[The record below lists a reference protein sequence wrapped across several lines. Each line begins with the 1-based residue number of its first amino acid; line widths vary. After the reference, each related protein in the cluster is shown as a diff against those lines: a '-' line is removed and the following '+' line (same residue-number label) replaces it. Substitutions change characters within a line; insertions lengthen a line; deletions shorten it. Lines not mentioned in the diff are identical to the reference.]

1 MRILL
6 LTQVLPYP
14 PDAGARVKLW
24 STLRHLTE
32 YGHHVT
38 LMSFVRRE
46 EERHLPVVE
55 ALCERV
61 VAVSLRRSRAVDL
74 AAWCRSHLSG
84 RPFLVERDDAP
95 AMRRAVEAV
104 RRERDFDIL
113 HADQLTMTQFLSPPA
128 AGGGGPLRVFDAH
141 NATWTIVNR
150 SGARAAPLIRPLLAL
165 EAARLRRYEGQIVR
179 SFDLTVAVTDHDRTD
194 LLEAARGH
202 GRVSQMPRIRV
213 VPITVDTQDLQP
225 LDRRPE
231 PGALLTLGSLHYAP
245 NADGIRWFL
254 HEVLPRVRQ
263 AVPGAR
269 LSIVGKNPP
278 RDIRRMAQLSPE
290 VVSVKGYV
298 ADLTPLLQRTAVMV
312 VPVLAGSGMRVRIL
326 EGLARAMPIVTT
338 TIGLEGID
346 ARVGLDLLV
355 ADSPEDFAAAVVAL
369 LRDPERQC
377 RLGAAGRQLVE
388 DRYDRRKVLG
398 RLEEAYQEAIAAR
411 MEPSASSVI
420 AR

>member
-14 PDAGARVKLW
+14 PDAGPRVKLW

-32 YGHHVT
+32 CGHHVT
-38 LMSFVRRE
+38 LISFVRPE

-55 ALCERV
+55 ALTEQV

-84 RPFLVERDDAP
+84 RPFLVERDDKT
-95 AMRRAVEAV
+95 AMRRAVEVA
-104 RRERDFDIL
+104 RRQQDFDIL
-113 HADQLTMTQFLSPPA
+113 HADQLTMTQFLTPSA
-128 AGGGGPLRVFDAH
+128 DGRGPLRVFDAH
-141 NATWTIVNR
+141 NATWTIVRR
-150 SGARAAPLIRPLLAL
+150 SGSRVPRPLRPLLAM
-165 EAARLRRYEGQIVR
+165 EAARLRSYEGKIVR
-179 SFDLTVAVTDHDRTD
+179 EFDLTVAVTDHDRTD
-194 LLEAARGH
+194 LLDAARGH
-202 GRVSQMPRIRV
+202 GRISQLPRIRV
-213 VPITVDTQDLQP
+213 VPITVDTEDLQP
-225 LDRRPE
+225 IDRRPD

-254 HEVLPRVRQ
+254 QEVLPRVRQ
-263 AVPGAR
+263 AVPAAR
-269 LSIVGKNPP
+269 LTIVGKNPP
-278 RDIRRMAQLSPE
+278 RDIRRLAQVSPD
-290 VVSVKGYV
+290 VVSVTGYV
-298 ADLTPLLQRTAVMV
+298 SDLTPWLQRTAIMV

-369 LRDPERQC
+369 LRDPERQR
-377 RLGAAGRQLVE
+377 RLGAAGRQLIE
-388 DRYDRRKVLG
+388 DRYERRKVLG
-398 RLEEAYQEAIAAR
+398 RLEDAYQEAIAANR
-411 MEPSASSVI
+411 PQPSASPMV

>member
-1 MRILL
+1 MRVLL
-6 LTQVLPYP
+6 LTQVLPFP
-14 PDAGARVKLW
+14 PDAGPRVKLW
-24 STLRHLTE
+24 STLRHLAE
-32 YGHHVT
+32 FGHQVT
-38 LMSFVRRE
+38 LMSFVRHE
-46 EERHLPVVE
+46 EVRHLPVVE
-55 ALCERV
+55 PLCEQV
-61 VAVSLRRSRAVDL
+61 VPVGLRRSRASDL
-74 AAWCRSHLSG
+74 VAWCHSHISG
-84 RPFLVERDDAP
+84 RPFLVERDDKP

-113 HADQLTMTQFLSPPA
+113 HADQLTMTQFLAPPA
-128 AGGGGPLRVFDAH
+128 DGRGPLRVFDAH

-150 SGARAAPLIRPLLAL
+150 SGTRAAPLIRPLLAL

-278 RDIRRMAQLSPE
+278 RDIRRMEQVLPD

-369 LRDPERQC
+369 LRDPERQR

-411 MEPSASSVI
+411 MEPSASSVV